1 MCGITGAVWF
11 DPDLAIDT
19 TTLNRM
25 TEVLRHRG
33 PDADGQYASDY
44 RLHPPYGPQPGVA
57 LGFRRLSIIDLQYA
71 NQPIPNEDETI
82 WVVFNGEIYNFP
94 DCGIVWKAPD
104 TSFARM
110 VTVRRSFICT
120 KTSVSTV
127 SHISNGMFAIAIWDC
142 KAIGNWCSDAIA
154 WDRSRWSTAT
164 KGDRLLFAS
173 ELKSLLQVPGL
184 PT

>member
-1 MCGITGAVWF
+1 MCGITGAIWF

-33 PDADGQYASDY
+33 PDAEGQYASDY

-94 DCGIVWKAPD
+94 ELRHRLEVPD
-104 TSFARM
+104 TNFGPM
-110 VTVRRSFICT
+110 VTVKRSFICT
-120 KTSVSTV
+120 KKKVSTA
-127 SHISNGMFAIAIWDC
+127 SHI
-142 KAIGNWCSDAIA
+142 
-154 WDRSRWSTAT
+154 
-164 KGDRLLFAS
+164 
-173 ELKSLLQVPGL
+173 
-184 PT
+184 